1 MESSMP
7 VTASPE
13 ELLFALQTSGRLD
26 RLAALPGFEDAQ
38 EELASA
44 ILEGAGAL
52 ANDRFAALHAIGDRE
67 GARWSPEGV
76 TLPDG
81 FAEAYGAYVEGGWGS
96 LSAPADHG
104 GQGLPAVL
112 GVAVQEQL
120 ASANMAFQLCMMLT
134 LGGIEALSVHG
145 SEQQKAM
152 YLPRIASGAWTAT
165 MNLTEPQAGS
175 DVGAV
180 RTSATPTDGDDAGA
194 WHVKGSKIFITWGE
208 HDLAENIVHLVLA
221 RTPDAPAGTKGLS
234 LFLVPKYL
242 PDANGEPGARN
253 GVHCA
258 AIEHKLGI
266 HASPTCTMM
275 FGEDAPAIGWL
286 VGERHGGIAA
296 MFTMMNHARL
306 NVGLEGVAI
315 AERAYR
321 DALAFA
327 RERVQSAGFHPS
339 RIAQPILAHADV
351 RRMLMTMRARA
362 EGCRALVYR
371 AVAALDIAHA
381 DPDETARADAKALAD
396 LLTPIAK
403 AFSTD
408 SGVEAASLG
417 IQIGGGMGYIEET
430 GLARHLRDARIAPIY
445 EGTNGIQAL
454 DLAGRKLRMNGGARW
469 RALLDEMAEAAQAE
483 GELATAAETLG
494 RAVTTLRET
503 AETLYAMDPAE
514 AAGGATPF
522 LRMFGLTVTAHLLLE
537 QAKVATTRI
546 ADGGDMPFLRAKI
559 ATARFSCEQLLPEMF
574 GLAPAATGGT
584 ALLYPEGDPLF
595 AA

>member
-1 MESSMP
+1 MP
-7 VTASPE
+7 VTAPAE
-13 ELLFALQTSGRLD
+13 EQLFALQTSGLLD
-26 RLAALPGFEDAQ
+26 RLATLPGFEDAQ
-38 EELASA
+38 EELVSA

-52 ANDRFAALHAIGDRE
+52 ANDQFAALHKIGDRE
-67 GARWSPEGV
+67 GARWSPDGV
-76 TLPDG
+76 SLPEG
-81 FAEAYGAYVEGGWGS
+81 FAGAYKSYVEGGWGG
-96 LSAPADHG
+96 LSAPAAFG

-134 LGGIEALSVHG
+134 LGGIEAIAAHG
-145 SEQQKAM
+145 SETQKAL
-152 YLPRIASGAWTAT
+152 YLPRIASGEWTAT

-180 RTSATPTDGDDAGA
+180 RTSATPAPTADDADA
-194 WHVKGSKIFITWGE
+194 WHVRGSKIFITWGE

-234 LFLVPKYL
+234 LFLVPKFL
-242 PDANGEPGARN
+242 PDAEGNPRQRN

-258 AIEHKLGI
+258 SIEHKLGI
-266 HASPTCTMM
+266 HASPTCTMV

-286 VGERHGGIAA
+286 VGPQHGGIAA

-327 RERVQSAGFHPS
+327 RERVQSAGFDPS
-339 RIAQPILAHADV
+339 RQPQPILAHADV
-351 RRMLMTMRARA
+351 RRMLMTMRTRA

-381 DPDETARADAKALAD
+381 NPDAASRADAKALAD

-408 SGVEAASLG
+408 CGVEAASLG

-430 GLARHLRDARIAPIY
+430 GLAQHLRDARIAPIY

-454 DLAGRKLRMNGGARW
+454 DLAGRKLRMDGGARW
-469 RALLDEMAEAAQAE
+469 RALLDEMGGTTSTEGDLAA
-483 GELATAAETLG
+483 GAETLA
-494 RAVTTLRET
+494 RAVATLRET
-503 AETLYAMDPAE
+503 AETLYAMEPAE

-522 LRMFGLTVTAHLLLE
+522 LRMFGLTVTAWLLLE
-537 QAKVATTRI
+537 QAKAAAARI
-546 ADGGDMPFLRAKI
+546 ADGSDTPFLRAKI
-559 ATARFSCEQLLPEMF
+559 ATARFACEQLLPEMF
-574 GLAPAATGGT
+574 GLAPAATGGS
-584 ALLYPEGDPLF
+584 ALFYPEGDPVF
-595 AA
+595 AD

>member
-1 MESSMP
+1 MESPMP
-7 VTASPE
+7 VTAPAE

-26 RLAALPGFEDAQ
+26 RLAMLPGFEDAQ
-38 EELASA
+38 EELVSA

-52 ANDRFAALHAIGDRE
+52 ANDRFAALHKIGDRE
-67 GARWSPEGV
+67 GAHWSSEGV

-81 FAEAYGAYVEGGWGS
+81 FADAYRDYVDGGWGG
-96 LSAPADHG
+96 LSAPVEAG

-120 ASANMAFQLCMMLT
+120 ASANMGFQLCMMLT

-145 SEQQKAM
+145 SDQQKAL
-152 YLPRIASGAWTAT
+152 YLPRIASGEWTAT

-180 RTSATPTDGDDAGA
+180 RTSATPAEDDS
-194 WHVKGSKIFITWGE
+194 WHVRGSKIFITWGE

-234 LFLVPKYL
+234 LFLVPKFL
-242 PDANGEPGARN
+242 PDAEGKPGARN

-258 AIEHKLGI
+258 SIEHKLGI
-266 HASPTCTMM
+266 HASPTCTMV
-275 FGEDAPAIGWL
+275 FGEEAPAIGWL
-286 VGERHGGIAA
+286 VGPRHGGIAA

-339 RIAQPILAHADV
+339 REPQPILAHADV
-351 RRMLMTMRARA
+351 RRMLMTMKARA

-371 AVAALDIAHA
+371 AVAELDIAHA
-381 DPDETARADAKALAD
+381 DPDEAARADARALAD

-417 IQIGGGMGYIEET
+417 IQIGGGMGFIEET
-430 GLARHLRDARIAPIY
+430 GLAQHLRDARIAPIY

-469 RALLDEMAEAAQAE
+469 RALLDEMVSAAQAE
-483 GELATAAETLG
+483 GDLAAAADTLG
-494 RAVTTLRET
+494 RAVATLRDT
-503 AETLYAMDPAE
+503 AEALFAMDPAE

-537 QAKVATTRI
+537 QAGVAAQRI
-546 ADGGDMPFLRAKI
+546 AGGEDTPFLRAKI
-559 ATARFSCEQLLPEMF
+559 ATARFACEQLLPETF

-584 ALLYPEGDPLF
+584 ALFYPAGDPVF
-595 AA
+595 TH

>member
-1 MESSMP
+1 MP
-7 VTASPE
+7 VTAPAE
-13 ELLFALQTSGRLD
+13 EQLFALQTSGMLD
-26 RLAALPGFEDAQ
+26 RLARLPGFEDAQ
-38 EELASA
+38 EEMVTA
-44 ILEGAGAL
+44 ILDGANAL
-52 ANDRFAALHAIGDRE
+52 ANDRFAALHAIGDTE
-67 GARWSPEGV
+67 GARWSTEGV
-76 TLPDG
+76 TLPKG
-81 FAEAYGAYVEGGWGS
+81 FAAAYQAYVEGGWGS
-96 LSAPADHG
+96 LSAAPEAG

-145 SEQQKAM
+145 SDDQKAL
-152 YLPRIASGAWTAT
+152 YLPRIVSGEWTAT

-180 RTSATPTDGDDAGA
+180 RTSATPADGDA
-194 WHVKGSKIFITWGE
+194 WHIKGSKIFITWGE
-208 HDLAENIVHLVLA
+208 HDLAANIVHLVLA

-234 LFLVPKYL
+234 LFLVPKFL
-242 PDANGEPGARN
+242 PDTDGTPGARN
-253 GVHCA
+253 GVDCA

-266 HASPTCTMM
+266 HASPTCTMI
-275 FGEDAPAIGWL
+275 FGEAQPAIGWL
-286 VGERHGGIAA
+286 VGPRHGGIAA

-327 RERVQSAGFHPS
+327 RERVQSAGFDAS
-339 RIAQPILAHADV
+339 REPQPILAHADV

-362 EGCRALVYR
+362 EGCRALVYH

-381 DPDETARADAKALAD
+381 DPDPAARADAKTLAD

-403 AFSTD
+403 AFATD

-454 DLAGRKLRMNGGARW
+454 DLVGRKLRMDGGVGW
-469 RALLDEMAEAAQAE
+469 RAFIEEMAAGAIAD
-483 GELATAAETLG
+483 GELTAGAKTLA
-494 RAVTTLRET
+494 RAVATLRET
-503 AETLYAMDPAE
+503 AGKLYAMAPAE

-522 LRMFGLTVTAHLLLE
+522 LRMFGLTVTAHLLLQ
-537 QAKVATTRI
+537 QAKVAATRI
-546 ADGGDMPFLRAKI
+546 GGGDDTPFLRAKI
-559 ATARFSCEQLLPEMF
+559 ATARFACEQLLPEMF
-574 GLAPAATGGT
+574 GLVPAATGGT

-595 AA
+595 AG